1 MSTTESYT
9 FAASGFPRLVE
20 FERLIG
26 EKDERGTMIQYRII
40 GTGYKLRFFRYTSA
54 MDNENRV
61 SLWLT
66 NDFGEKIDTKIIK
79 VPQII
84 GTRSA
89 KAILEANGFTLIYSK
104 SRVNE
109 LLAF

>member
-20 FERLIG
+20 FDRLIG
-26 EKDERGTMIQYRII
+26 EKDERGTMIAYRII
-40 GTGYKLRFFRYTSA
+40 GTGYQLRFFRYTSA
-54 MDNENRV
+54 IDNENRV
-61 SLWLT
+61 SLWLV
-66 NDFGEKIDTKIIK
+66 DGRGQKIDTKIIK

>member
-1 MSTTESYT
+1 MSNTESYT

-54 MDNENRV
+54 MDNEHRV
-61 SLWLT
+61 SLWLV
-66 NDFGEKIDTKIIK
+66 NDLGDKIDTKIIK

-89 KAILEANGFTLIYSK
+89 KTILEANGFTLIYSK